1 MQNKHEIAR
10 GLHTFPF
17 AQTDI
22 YFIAYF
28 MEKRV
33 QEVRKHLIFYSNLQG
48 IIANGG
54 GGTDRVSSKCY
65 LINDLIGRSVY
76 VKIPQKTKCV
86 TCRLTS
92 NTVKD
97 KQSNSWQKGT
107 VYKGYTQPFQQNP
120 LFFQKS
126 FQLPKISLTLSWRFS
141 LCLTTIF
148 LPTLC
153 PRILTFMDYIK
164 GYPWLS
170 IPQWPNTLADT
181 RRSWK
186 VGQGSGEKSGHVFRC
201 LSPPDSKGCGTCRAD
216 LTCMATLHRSRQ
228 LVPLLTSLHA

>member
-22 YFIAYF
+22 YFVAYF
-28 MEKRV
+28 MGKRV

-97 KQSNSWQKGT
+97 KQSKFLAEGNCLQGLYLALSAE
-107 VYKGYTQPFQQNP
+107 PS
-120 LFFQKS
+120 L
-126 FQLPKISLTLSWRFS
+126 LPKKFPASKNIFNSILEIFPLPHYHFSPHSMPQDTDLYGLHQRIPLAFDSLV
-141 LCLTTIF
+141 
-148 LPTLC
+148 
-153 PRILTFMDYIK
+153 
-164 GYPWLS
+164 
-170 IPQWPNTLADT
+170 A
-181 RRSWK
+181 
-186 VGQGSGEKSGHVFRC
+186 
-201 LSPPDSKGCGTCRAD
+201 
-216 LTCMATLHRSRQ
+216 
-228 LVPLLTSLHA
+228 